1 VNNEENMEAPFSNAF
16 SRIVAKFEKVPA
28 PLRRWA
34 RSKALGSY
42 VKFAGTASI
51 DFEEISTAQ
60 VICRIR
66 NVAKNQNH
74 IKGVHAAA
82 MALLAETAT
91 GFAVGMNLPDDKLP
105 LLKSMKVE
113 YKKRAQGDLKAVAA
127 LTAEQIANV
136 RSVEKGDVTV
146 PVTVTDESGNEPIQ
160 CEMVW
165 AWVPKKRN

>member
-1 VNNEENMEAPFSNAF
+1 MEKFSNAF
-16 SRIVAKFEKVPA
+16 SRIVAKFDKVPT

-42 VKFAGTASI
+42 VKFAGTAGV
-51 DFEEISTAQ
+51 DFEEISTER
-60 VICRIR
+60 VICHIR
-66 NVAKNQNH
+66 NVSKNQNH

-91 GFAVGMNLPDDKLP
+91 GFAVGMQLPDDKLP

-113 YKKRAQGDLKAVAA
+113 YVKRAQGDLKAVAA
-127 LTAEQIANV
+127 LNAEQINEV
-136 RSVEKGDVTV
+136 RTLEKGNVTV
-146 PVTVTDESGNEPIQ
+146 NVVVTDDAGVEPIK

-165 AWVPKKRN
+165 AWIPKKRN

>member
-1 VNNEENMEAPFSNAF
+1 MEKFSNAF
-16 SRIVAKFEKVPA
+16 SRIVAKFEKVPG

-42 VKFAGTASI
+42 VKFAGTAGI
-51 DFEEISTAQ
+51 DFEEISTER
-60 VICRIR
+60 VICHIR
-66 NVAKNQNH
+66 NVSKNQNH

-113 YKKRAQGDLKAVAA
+113 YKKRSQGDMKAVAA

-136 RSVEKGDVTV
+136 RTLEKGDVIV
-146 PVTVTDESGNEPIQ
+146 PVTVTDEAGNEPIV

-165 AWVPKKRN
+165 AWIPKKRN

>member
-1 VNNEENMEAPFSNAF
+1 MQAFSNMF
-16 SRIVAKFEKVPA
+16 SRRVALFDRFPA
-28 PLRRWA
+28 FIRRWA
-34 RSKALGSY
+34 RSKGLGAV

-51 DFEEISTAQ
+51 DFEEVSVER
-60 VICRIR
+60 VICHIR
-66 NVAKNQNH
+66 NVKKNQNH

-113 YKKRAQGDLKAVAA
+113 YKKRATGNLKAVAA

-136 RSVEKGDVTV
+136 RTLEKGDVTV
-146 PVTVTDESGNEPIQ
+146 PVTVTDEAGIEPIQ

-165 AWVPKKRN
+165 AWVPKKRS